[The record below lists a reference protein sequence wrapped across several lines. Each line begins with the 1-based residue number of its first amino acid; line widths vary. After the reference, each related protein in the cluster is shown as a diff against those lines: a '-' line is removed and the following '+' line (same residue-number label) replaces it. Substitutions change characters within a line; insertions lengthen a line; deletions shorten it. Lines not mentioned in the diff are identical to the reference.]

1 MNKNTIGVGNINGMN
16 QQLMVEQI
24 FELSPDCMFV
34 FSTIGE
40 GFTHVNQQAC
50 ALFGYTKAELLQLNP
65 EKLFNNHLDFDTFYS
80 IHKTSV
86 VGTTTKMEFMGKNA
100 EENILFLQL
109 RYSKINKEQ
118 ALIVIRDVSEQQQ
131 VNLLNRE
138 LSEIVEL
145 QEQYNYKIQV
155 GRQVLKMVAT
165 QQPLNNILDVLCK
178 GTERLV
184 EEMRVAI
191 FTIDE
196 EKLCFAAA
204 PKLPQSFVGQIDGV
218 SIYSIKHPCTLAIQ
232 QKQNIIVDDLQNSIQ
247 FDSCQ
252 DIAKEYNICSCWSIP
267 IFSSSGI
274 EVLGSFAFYSNKVV
288 EKTFVMDDLIAMVTD
303 LAAVAIEQDHN
314 RISLTTINKQY
325 AQQNKELQAIKR
337 QLEIDKNILLDREEK
352 LKEAQRLSKVG
363 SWQWDMTTNQLNW
376 SKQQYLTYGLEGTP
390 KNELYKAYQQAI
402 HPDDRY
408 NLTNAITDTSYP
420 TKTFHYEHR
429 IIVTGGQLR
438 YILGKGRVEY
448 NQAEEVILIKAT
460 EQDVTS
466 LKLAEKK
473 AIDNE
478 LQFNELMANI
488 NEVVFV
494 MQLSDLSSYNNPVT
508 YINGDSLDIFGYTH
522 DELMNNSHIWFDC
535 LHPDDLASVSAKR
548 AELLATKKQVTREY
562 RFKHRDGY
570 YVWIEDNLSIGENR
584 EAKGE
589 YKIYG
594 SARDVSMRK
603 AAEVA
608 SLEIQE
614 RLELIIK
621 ATNLGNYDWK
631 VKEDNLHWDDRM
643 YELYGLDKEKEAEWP
658 DKNMYIDSVLHPDDR
673 ENMINNYIQNIRP
686 IESISNFKNS
696 YRIILDGRIKH
707 IESYVIILRDE
718 NKNVRRII
726 GACLDVTERKEV
738 ESLSVSNEEKAVL
751 LKEIHHRVKNNLQV
765 ITSLLSLQSNFLED
779 QKQRKIFA
787 DSQYRINSMAIVHEL
802 LYQSDNLAKLN
813 YKDYLDKLSQYLI
826 ISIKGVSNKVKLELD
841 VTNIKLSIDTA
852 IPLGLLINE
861 VLTNS
866 LKYGIPGDSKGCISI
881 KIYEAL
887 EERKRPKKK
896 PSFIL
901 EIGDDGVGFPD
912 TVNHRN
918 SKSLGLKLIHNLT
931 RQLEGTI
938 TKDLSKKGTNYII
951 AFKEI

>member
-1 MNKNTIGVGNINGMN
+1 MKDDTIRVGNINGMN
-16 QQLMVEQI
+16 PQVMVEQI
-24 FELSPDCMFV
+24 FELCPDCMFV
-34 FSTIGE
+34 FSIINE
-40 GFTHVNQQAC
+40 NFIHANKHAC
-50 ALFGYTKAELLQLNP
+50 ILFGYTKPELLQLNP
-65 EKLFNNHLDFDTFYS
+65 KKLFKSHLDFDTFYS
-80 IHKTSV
+80 MRETIA
-86 VGTTTKMEFMGKNA
+86 VGATAKMEFMGKSA
-100 EENILFLQL
+100 DENILFLQL
-109 RYSKINKEQ
+109 QYSKISIEQ

-131 VNLLNRE
+131 VQLLNRE

-145 QEQYNYKIQV
+145 QEQYNYKVQV

-165 QQPLNNILDVLCK
+165 QQPLKNILEVLCK
-178 GTERLV
+178 GTERLL
-184 EEMRVAI
+184 EGIRVAI
-191 FTIDE
+191 FRVNE
-196 EKLCFAAA
+196 GQLSFAAA
-204 PKLPQSFVGQIDGV
+204 PKMPQGFIDQIDGTSV
-218 SIYSIKHPCTLAIQ
+218 YSTEFPCALAIYN
-232 QKQNIIVDDLQNSIQ
+232 KESIIIEDLQNDTRFGNYQ
-247 FDSCQ
+247 N
-252 DIAKEYNICSCWSIP
+252 IAQEHNIRACWVIP
-267 IFSSSGI
+267 IFSSSG
-274 EVLGSFAFYSNKVV
+274 VDVFGSFAFYSDKVI
-288 EKTFVMDDLIAMVTD
+288 EQDFVISDLIAMVTD
-303 LAAVAIEQDHN
+303 LASVAVEQDNN

-325 AQQNKELQAIKR
+325 AQQNRELQAIKR
-337 QLEIDKNILLDREEK
+337 QLEADKNILLDREEK

-363 SWQWDMTTNQLNW
+363 SWQWDMTTNQLTW
-376 SKQQYLTYGLEGTP
+376 SRQQYLTYGLEGTS
-390 KNELYKAYQQAI
+390 KEELYKAYQQCI

-408 NLTNAITDTSYP
+408 NLTNAITATSYP
-420 TKTFHYEHR
+420 TKIFHYEHR
-429 IIVTGGQLR
+429 IVVAGSQLR

-448 NQAEEVILIKAT
+448 NQVEEVVVIKAT

-473 AIDNE
+473 ALDSE

-494 MQLSDLSSYNNPVT
+494 MEVNDIASYDNPVV
-508 YINGDSLDIFGYTH
+508 YINGDTLDVFGYSH
-522 DELMNNSHIWFDC
+522 DELMNNSNVWIER
-535 LHPDDLASVSAKR
+535 LHPEDLAIVSTQRKT
-548 AELLATKKQVTREY
+548 LLATKKQVTREY

-570 YVWIEDNLSIGENR
+570 YVWIEDNLSIGENK
-584 EAKGE
+584 EVTGG

-594 SARDVSMRK
+594 SARDISMRK
-603 AAEVA
+603 TSEVA

-614 RLELIIK
+614 RLELVIK
-621 ATNLGNYDWK
+621 AANLGNYDWK

-643 YELYGLDKEKEAEWP
+643 HELYGLDKEKAADWP
-658 DKNMYIDSVLHPDDR
+658 DKNMYIESILHPDDR
-673 ENMINNYIQNIRP
+673 ENMISNYIQSIEPIR
-686 IESISNFKNS
+686 SISNFKNS
-696 YRIILDGRIKH
+696 YRIILEGRIKH

-738 ESLSVSNEEKAVL
+738 ETLSVSNEEKAVL

-765 ITSLLSLQSNFLED
+765 ITSLLSLQSNFLKD

-813 YKDYLDKLSQYLI
+813 YKDYLEKLSDYLI
-826 ISIKGVSNKVKLELD
+826 SSIKGINNKVELELD
-841 VTNIKLSIDTA
+841 VGNIKLSIDTA

-861 VLTNS
+861 VITNS
-866 LKYGIPGDSKGCISI
+866 LKYGIPGDNMGCISI

-887 EERKRPKKK
+887 ADKKSLRK

-912 TVNHRN
+912 TVNYRN

-938 TKDLSKKGTNYII
+938 TKDLSKKGTNYIL

>member
-1 MNKNTIGVGNINGMN
+1 MNDDTIGVGNINGMN
-16 QQLMVEQI
+16 QHVMVEQI

-34 FSTIGE
+34 FSRISE
-40 GFTHVNQQAC
+40 KFIHVNKNAC
-50 ALFGYTKAELLQLNP
+50 ILFGYTKANLLQLNP
-65 EKLFNNHLDFDTFYS
+65 KKLFNNHLDFDTFYS
-80 IHKTSV
+80 IHETIA
-86 VGTTTKMEFMGKNA
+86 VGATTKMEFMGKSA

-109 RYSKINKEQ
+109 QYSKINTEQ

-131 VNLLNRE
+131 VQLLNRE

-145 QEQYNYKIQV
+145 QEEYNYKVQV

-178 GTERLV
+178 GTERLL
-184 EEMRVAI
+184 EGIRVAI
-191 FTIDE
+191 FRVNE
-196 EKLCFAAA
+196 GQLSFAAA
-204 PKLPQSFVGQIDGV
+204 PKMPQEFIAQIDGMPV
-218 SIYSIKHPCTLAIQ
+218 HSTEFPCTSAIYN
-232 QKQNIIVDDLQNSIQ
+232 KESIIIEDLQNDTQ
-247 FDSCQ
+247 FGNYQ
-252 DIAKEYNICSCWSIP
+252 NVAKEYNIRACWAIP
-267 IFSSSGI
+267 IFSSSGVD
-274 EVLGSFAFYSNKVV
+274 VLGSFAFYSDKVI
-288 EKTFVMDDLIAMVTD
+288 KQNFAIDDLIAMVTD
-303 LAAVAIEQDHN
+303 LASVAVEQDNN

-325 AQQNKELQAIKR
+325 AKQNKELQEIKL
-337 QLEIDKNILLDREEK
+337 QLEADKNILLDREEK

-376 SKQQYLTYGLEGTP
+376 SRQQYLTYGLEGTP
-390 KNELYKAYQQAI
+390 KEVLYKAYQQCI

-408 NLTNAITDTSYP
+408 NLTNAITATSYP
-420 TKTFHYEHR
+420 TKIFHYEHR
-429 IIVTGGQLR
+429 ITTAGGQLR

-448 NQAEEVILIKAT
+448 NQVEEVIVIKAT

-473 AIDNE
+473 ALDSE

-494 MQLSDLSSYNNPVT
+494 MEVNNVSSYDNPVV
-508 YINGDSLDIFGYTH
+508 YINGDTLDIFGYTH
-522 DELMNNSHIWFDC
+522 DELMNNSNIWVER
-535 LHPDDLASVSAKR
+535 LHPEDRATASTQRKT
-548 AELLATKKQVTREY
+548 LLATKKQVTREY

-570 YVWIEDNLSIGENR
+570 YVWIEDNLSIGNNKEV
-584 EAKGE
+584 EGG

-594 SARDVSMRK
+594 SARDISMRK
-603 AAEVA
+603 ASEAA
-608 SLEIQE
+608 SQEIQE
-614 RLELIIK
+614 RLELVLK
-621 ATNLGNYDWK
+621 AANLGNYDWK

-643 YELYGLDKEKEAEWP
+643 HELYGLDKEKAADWP
-658 DKNMYIDSVLHPDDR
+658 DKNMYIESILHPDDR
-673 ENMINNYIQNIRP
+673 ENMISNYIQSIEP
-686 IESISNFKNS
+686 IKSVSNFKNS
-696 YRIILDGRIKH
+696 YRIIVDGRIKH

-718 NKNVRRII
+718 HKNVRRII

-738 ESLSVSNEEKAVL
+738 ETLSVSNEEKAVL

-765 ITSLLSLQSNFLED
+765 ITSLLSLQSNFLKD

-802 LYQSDNLAKLN
+802 LYQSNNLAKLN
-813 YKDYLDKLSQYLI
+813 YKDYLKKLSQYLI
-826 ISIKGVSNKVKLELD
+826 SSIKGLNNKVELKLD
-841 VTNIKLSIDTA
+841 VGNIKLSIDTA

-861 VLTNS
+861 VITNS
-866 LKYGIPGDSKGCISI
+866 LKYGIPEDNAGCISI
-881 KIYEAL
+881 KIYEAV
-887 EERKRPKKK
+887 EDKKRSKK

-901 EIGDDGVGFPD
+901 EIGDDGVGFPN
-912 TVNHRN
+912 TVNYRN

-938 TKDLSKKGTNYII
+938 TKDLNKKGINYII